1 MYSAKMARCGAE
13 AGAREGLYLLRTVAQ
28 IGQDI
33 KSLEHGTHGIDDD
46 EGSVSLQESITQPAQ
61 VAAREG
67 GLWSRELGL
76 QVPRDLVHLPQ
87 PFPPQPTTLSLDI
100 RGEKRQKLDVV
111 HAPCP
116 LHVPE
121 VRAGRGPRGN
131 C

>member
-1 MYSAKMARCGAE
+1 MARCGAE
-13 AGAREGLYLLRTVAQ
+13 VGAREGLYLLRAVVQ
-28 IGQDI
+28 ICQDI
-33 KSLEHGTHGIDDD
+33 KGLKYSTHGIDDD
-46 EGSVSLQESITQPAQ
+46 EGPVSLQHSITQPAQ
-61 VAAREG
+61 VAVREG
-67 GLWSRELGL
+67 GLWSKGLLGL
-76 QVPRDLVHLPQ
+76 QQVLRDLLHLPQ

-121 VRAGRGPRGN
+121 VRAGRGPKGN